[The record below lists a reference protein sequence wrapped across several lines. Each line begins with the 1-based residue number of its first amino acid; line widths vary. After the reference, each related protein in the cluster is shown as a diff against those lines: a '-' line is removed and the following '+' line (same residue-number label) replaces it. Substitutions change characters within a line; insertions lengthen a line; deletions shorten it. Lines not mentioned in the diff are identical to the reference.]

1 MVPFCDVSG
10 MAKASPDFFHISLPF
25 ACQEESVSSPR
36 YCYKNSER
44 GGEQFVILQRTLSG
58 KGSFLWEGREFAV
71 PPGHAFLAIVPE
83 ESSYFFP
90 PDQRIPW
97 KFSWLNFYGSLAT
110 SLCRELRRKFGPV
123 LPLPPRT
130 PAGSAHDALVR
141 QGARRATTDPQATSL
156 ACYAFLLEWAR
167 QLDRPEKA
175 DPVETAMR
183 ICRVRFRE
191 PIGVKELAGET
202 GLSREHFT
210 RLFTGKIGLSPAR
223 FLRDLRAEA
232 AERMMRGGAVS
243 IREAALRCGFASPRA
258 LNRALSGRKSSSR
271 SARRANNMAHGI
283 GM

>member
-1 MVPFCDVSG
+1 
-10 MAKASPDFFHISLPF
+10 MARNCPDFLHISLPF
-25 ACQEESVSSPR
+25 ACHEESVSSSR
-36 YCYKNSER
+36 YWHKNNER

-90 PDQRIPW
+90 PNQRTPW
-97 KFSWLNFYGSLAT
+97 KFSWLNFYGSLAI

-123 LPLPPRT
+123 LLLPERT
-130 PAGSAHDALVR
+130 PAGSAYDALVR
-141 QGARRATTDPQATSL
+141 QGARRATADPQATSL

-167 QLDRPEKA
+167 QLGRPEKA
-175 DPVETAMR
+175 DPVETAIR

-210 RLFTGKIGLSPAR
+210 RLFTGRTGLPPAQ
-223 FLRDLRAEA
+223 FLRNLRAEA
-232 AERMMRGGAVS
+232 AERIMRGGAVS

-258 LNRALSGRKSSSR
+258 LHRALSGRKSSSR
-271 SARRANNMAHGI
+271 SIRRKNNMPHGI
-283 GM
+283 RK